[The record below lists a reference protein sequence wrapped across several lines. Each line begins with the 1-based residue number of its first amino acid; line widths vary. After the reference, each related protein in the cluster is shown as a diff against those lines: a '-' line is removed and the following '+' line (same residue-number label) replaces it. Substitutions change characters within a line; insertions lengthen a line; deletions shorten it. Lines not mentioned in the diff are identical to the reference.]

1 MKRFE
6 SLQGCL
12 GIRSETH
19 VQMFCV
25 EKKDTAREQ
34 QRKIYTESIHRERGK
49 YLIMEK

>member
-12 GIRSETH
+12 GIRSEMH

-25 EKKDTAREQ
+25 EKKRHCQITAEKNIYRVNT
-34 QRKIYTESIHRERGK
+34 QRKR
-49 YLIMEK
+49 